1 MQIEFQENVSM
12 KNYTSFKVG
21 GIAKIVYFPKS
32 KEELVELLMNN
43 PNAIVLGNCSN
54 TIVSSNG
61 IDEELIITTKM
72 NSYSFENTTL
82 KADCGVKGPLISQ
95 KAQEQGLSGF
105 EFMIGFPG
113 TIGGMVYMN
122 AGAHNQET
130 AAAFVEADVF
140 DRKNKKIL
148 KLTKKEM
155 EFSYRKSVLEKN
167 DHVVLSTV
175 FELKKQEQAVIDEI
189 MQRNLEF
196 RKLRQPTLS
205 LPNAGSTFKNPA
217 NDSAGRLLDLA
228 GAKDLK
234 VGGAKVWEN
243 HANFIVNDGDATSED
258 ILNLMYK
265 MYNVVK
271 DKYTIELKSELK
283 YLGKMTKEEEEIWQ
297 TITKNMVKTQG

>member
-1 MQIEFQENVSM
+1 MQIESQENVSM

-21 GIAKIVYFPKS
+21 GIAKIAYFPKT
-32 KEELVELLMNN
+32 KEEFIELLTTN

-72 NSYSFENTTL
+72 DNYLIEGNVIQ
-82 KADCGVKGPLISQ
+82 ADCGVKGPFLAK
-95 KAQEQGLSGF
+95 KAQEQCLSGF

-113 TIGGMVYMN
+113 TVGGMLYMN
-122 AGAHNQET
+122 ASAHNQET
-130 AAAFVEADVF
+130 SATFIEAEVF

-155 EFSYRKSVLEKN
+155 AFSYRSTILSKK
-167 DHVVLSTV
+167 DYVVLSAT
-175 FELKKQEQAVIDEI
+175 FELKKQEQSFIDEL

-196 RKLRQPTLS
+196 RKLRQPSLS
-205 LPNAGSTFKNPA
+205 LPNAGSTFKNPD

-228 GAKDLK
+228 GAKELK
-234 VGGAKVWEN
+234 VGGAKVWDN
-243 HANFIVNDGDATSED
+243 HANFIVNNGDATSED

-265 MYNVVK
+265 MYNLVK
-271 DKYTIELKSELK
+271 EKYTIELKSELK
-283 YLGKMTKEEEEIWQ
+283 YLGKMTKEEEKIWQ
-297 TITKNMVKTQG
+297 TITKDMAKTQK